1 MNNRVQRAC
10 VFTVAVVAMV
20 AMTVPFLRVSG
31 QMPVRAPRYAITNAR
46 IVTAAGPVI
55 DKGTVVMREGII
67 EDVGAAVTAPADA
80 LLVDGTGLVVYPGHD
95 RHVEFVGGRGEDHH
109 HAGASSRGSGGRT
122 RSRRRGGDPRQRH
135 LGRPGT

>member
-10 VFTVAVVAMV
+10 VFTVAVM
-20 AMTVPFLRVSG
+20 AMTVPFLPVSG

-80 LLVDGTGLVVYPGHD
+80 LVVDGTGLVVYPGMID
-95 RHVEFVGGRGEDHH
+95 MANSSVVEV
-109 HAGASSRGSGGRT
+109 RT
-122 RSRRRGGDPRQRH
+122 
-135 LGRPGT
+135 TTT